1 MKKFIS
7 LKRIVIYVIMA
18 CIGELSFAST
28 GFTYN
33 DFTYNIIDPTNKIV
47 EVTSYLGSNNAI
59 ELPTEVVSPIDEQTY
74 AVEKI
79 ADDAFSGSHIT
90 AITLPL
96 SIKTIGVTA
105 FANCK
110 NIEAISLPIS
120 VETISNYAFFNC
132 SNMKEVSLFLTQ

>member
-1 MKKFIS
+1 MKKFTS

-59 ELPTEVVSPIDEQTY
+59 ELPTEVISPIDEQTY

-79 ADDAFSGSHIT
+79 ADDAFNGSHIT

-110 NIEAISLPIS
+110 NIEAISFPTS

-132 SNMKEVSLFLTQ
+132 SNMKEVSSFLTQ